1 MGLFVKNPLSPRRR
15 KEKETKATKE
25 PQEVPVAIVTT
36 TNESSSSS
44 TTTPPTME
52 PKKAPVSVKTVEGK
66 MEYLSRLRK
75 LSAKYVGQQPA
86 KGVTKLA
93 NGQEVDRQSPRSV
106 CDLPS
111 TDHQGFPI
119 SRSPTPVPGRV
130 PSSPSSTE
138 ASSATQD
145 APPSWEKMR
154 IMGTMLGNIMKKVKE
169 SDGETTQSQEEAWK
183 ELLAHTSDMASQT
196 ASYVSVKGKSSA
208 ASIIQTAQRKLDE
221 EKELGTVQNLFF
233 SLGDKCGMGEDAFP
247 CGRLN
252 RKEGDAS
259 FDDNEIL
266 ANENGSQY
274 SYAFPIAEVEPSKI
288 KGLHTIVDDAKNS
301 RISSRLTHDSDLFVG
316 GKPSDFDYHEGD
328 DGLDSLDDILDNF
341 TEGVDANNGILS
353 YTFSEDDTKFQTNTS
368 HQDDASLK
376 SATERVRYH
385 AAKQGLS
392 MDDYIDKQMAS
403 DVQM

>member
-15 KEKETKATKE
+15 KEKETNVTKK
-25 PQEVPVAIVTT
+25 PQEVPVAFVTT

-44 TTTPPTME
+44 TTPPPTME
-52 PKKAPVSVKTVEGK
+52 PKKEPLSVKTVEGK

-86 KGVTKLA
+86 KQVDKLS

-106 CDLPS
+106 RDLPS

-130 PSSPSSTE
+130 PLSPSTE

-154 IMGTMLGNIMKKVKE
+154 VMGTMLGNLMKKVKE

-183 ELLAHTSDMASQT
+183 ELIAHTSDMASQT

-259 FDDNEIL
+259 VDDNEIIDD
-266 ANENGSQY
+266 NGSHY

-288 KGLHTIVDDAKNS
+288 KGLHTIDDDAINK

-316 GKPSDFDYHEGD
+316 GKPSDFDYHEGE
-328 DGLDSLDDILDNF
+328 DGLDSLDDILNNF

-353 YTFSEDDTKFQTNTS
+353 YTFSEDDTKFQTNRS
-368 HQDDASLK
+368 NQDDASLK

-403 DVQM
+403 DVQIY